1 MARSGAAGGATSSLT
16 RVTLEPAERE
26 ALQRHTTKVL
36 RVAVVPAQAAVSG
49 TIAVV
54 TLLGSSMLT
63 SDRLS
68 GLGSAAF
75 TLGSAA
81 ASVPLAAVMRR
92 RGRRPGLAGAL
103 AIGAVGAG
111 VAATG
116 GQLRWFWLFLVGTFV
131 FGVAQ
136 AGSLQARYVAADLAA
151 PDDRA
156 RSIGSIVWIG
166 TIGAVIGPLVTP
178 FERDVGTWLGL
189 DEYIGPY
196 LFAGLFML
204 VGAAVYQV
212 FLRPD
217 PLVVLG
223 ATDPHAPRARPIRQ
237 TRAAYRVIAGSPG
250 AVLGIVSMVIAQ
262 SAMVAVMTMTP
273 PHMKDHGHSEL
284 SAYVIALHVVGMF
297 GLSPFVGR
305 FIDRVGAIK
314 AIQLGALIL
323 GAGTVSSVIAG
334 YVPLLMFVG
343 LFLLG
348 LGWSLG
354 MIAGTTLLTSSVP
367 DSSRVEAQGAGDLTM
382 SACSA
387 VAAFGSGFVKSAAGF
402 HVLADVATASAA
414 VLLVIAWFAAS
425 RVTRRPAISG

>member
-1 MARSGAAGGATSSLT
+1 M
-16 RVTLEPAERE
+16 
-26 ALQRHTTKVL
+26 
-36 RVAVVPAQAAVSG
+36 
-49 TIAVV
+49 
-54 TLLGSSMLT
+54 
-63 SDRLS
+63 
-68 GLGSAAF
+68 
-75 TLGSAA
+75 
-81 ASVPLAAVMRR
+81 
-92 RGRRPGLAGAL
+92 AGAL

-223 ATDPHAPRARPIRQ
+223 ATDPHAPRARTIRQ
-237 TRAAYRVIAGSPG
+237 TRAAYRIIAGSPG

>member
-1 MARSGAAGGATSSLT
+1 MDPGDRA
-16 RVTLEPAERE
+16 
-26 ALQRHTTKVL
+26 ALQRRTTNVL

-54 TLLGSSMLT
+54 TLLGASMLT

-68 GLGSAAF
+68 GLGPAAF

-111 VAATG
+111 IAATG

-136 AGSLQARYVAADLAA
+136 AGSLQARYVAADLAT
-151 PDDRA
+151 PHDRA
-156 RSIGSIVWIG
+156 RSIGAIVWIG
-166 TIGAVIGPLVTP
+166 TLGAVIGPLVTP
-178 FERDVGTWLGL
+178 WERDIGKALGL

-196 LFAGLFML
+196 LFAGIFML
-204 VGAAVYQV
+204 VGAVVYQV

-223 ATDPHAPRARPIRQ
+223 ATDPHAPRVRPIQQ
-237 TRAAYRVIAGSPG
+237 TRSAYRVIRVSPG
-250 AVLGIVSMVIAQ
+250 ATLGITSMVISQA
-262 SAMVAVMTMTP
+262 AMVAVMTMTP

-284 SAYVIALHVVGMF
+284 SAYVIAVHVLGMF

-305 FIDRVGAIK
+305 FIDRVGPVA
-314 AIQLGALIL
+314 AIQLGALVL
-323 GAGTVSSVIAG
+323 GAGTVAAVIAG
-334 YVPLLMFVG
+334 YVPALMFVG
-343 LFLLG
+343 LFFLG

-367 DSSRVEAQGAGDLTM
+367 EEARVECQGAGDLTL
-382 SACSA
+382 SACGA
-387 VAAFGSGFVKSAAGF
+387 AAAFSSGFVKSAVGF
-402 HVLADVATASAA
+402 QVLANLATAGAA
-414 VLLVIAWFAAS
+414 ALLIVAWVASS
-425 RVTRRPAISG
+425 RVARAAPVAS